1 MTCSNCG
8 SQNSDT
14 EHRCRRCGRRPGDT
28 LNDEFTL
35 HRTTGA
41 LATKP
46 RPVAVIERPPLARPS
61 IAPNLAGAV
70 QANLFTPNVISMPIP
85 AGQPRTQ
92 AGARTSTRAKASP
105 SGTNPGTKPP
115 TRKGTRGVAEG
126 QGQLEFLA
134 PEQSKPRTLGTTVE
148 AMIYC
153 EAPVATPL
161 HRAVAAAIDW
171 AIVLIGYGLFLMA
184 FLFMNFVLSGGG
196 FELDRT
202 SILILAGALAV
213 VAAAYSLSWVI
224 LGTDSVGMR
233 WTQLRVIT
241 FDGFPPETGQRVLRF
256 AGSCLSLFSVLG
268 ALWSLNDE
276 EGLGWQDHI
285 SRTFPTAYA
294 KDSALLIRR

>member
-92 AGARTSTRAKASP
+92 TAARTSTRAKASA
-105 SGTNPGTKPP
+105 SGTNPGVKAA
-115 TRKGTRGVAEG
+115 TRKGSKGVTEG

-171 AIVLIGYGLFLMA
+171 TMVLIGYGLFLMTY
-184 FLFMNFVLSGGG
+184 LLCGGG

-202 SILILAGALAV
+202 SMMILAGALAV
-213 VAAAYSLSWVI
+213 VASAYSLSWVI

-256 AGSCLSLFSVLG
+256 AGSCLSLFSLLG
-268 ALWSLNDE
+268 ALWSLADE

-285 SRTFPTAYA
+285 SRTFPTAYDH
-294 KDSALLIRR
+294 DSALLIRR